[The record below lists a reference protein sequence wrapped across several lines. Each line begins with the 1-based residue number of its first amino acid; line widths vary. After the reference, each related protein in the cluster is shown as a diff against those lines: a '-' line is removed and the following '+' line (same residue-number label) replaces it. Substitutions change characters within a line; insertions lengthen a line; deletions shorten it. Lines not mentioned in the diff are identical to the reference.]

1 MDMEKHRQGVSM
13 RECAEKA
20 LLSAAPRDFVVVE
33 RKVPDQE
40 VPAFFL
46 EVTTDRVEAPPHAG
60 SRRMT

>member
-1 MDMEKHRQGVSM
+1 M
-13 RECAEKA
+13 RRCAEKA